1 MKITEDMV
9 IVFNQ
14 TLENLGCSFKLQYD
28 DKALGFGNPS
38 CEIVPTSNMF
48 IQSSIINVTDE
59 FYNILDDFFAKR
71 GIELTYNNTGSIL
84 WSKDGWKDDLKQP

>member
-9 IVFNQ
+9 TVFNQ

-48 IQSSIINVTDE
+48 INTDKSR
-59 FYNILDDFFAKR
+59 I
-71 GIELTYNNTGSIL
+71 S
-84 WSKDGWKDDLKQP
+84 WKKQEIKSGF

>member
-9 IVFNQ
+9 TVFNQ
-14 TLENLGCSFKLQYD
+14 TLENLGCSFKLKYD
-28 DKALGFGNPS
+28 DKTLGFCNPS

-71 GIELTYNNTGSIL
+71 GIELTYNNTGSIF